1 MQYEKLWEIA
11 ELADWRLM
19 TVEYKALAVVAFVV
33 AVVLIWNRVRAG
45 KRMRAIEAKLE
56 NMQKEINILQMQET
70 RRLMTEMNAKSKA
83 EIDPRDSVVGMGG
96 GDVAVLTMSP
106 PTALA
111 PPESAES
118 AKLAGGSGPLLRR
131 NPGGSEEV

>member
-1 MQYEKLWEIA
+1 MQYNKLWEIA

-19 TVEYKALAVVAFVV
+19 TVEYKALVVVAFVV

-56 NMQKEINILQMQET
+56 NMQKELNTLQVQET

-83 EIDPRDSVVGMGG
+83 EIDPRDSAVGMGG
-96 GDVAVLTMSP
+96 TDVAELTRSP
-106 PTALA
+106 PTA
-111 PPESAES
+111 PPQPEGEKS
-118 AKLAGGSGPLLRR
+118 AKFGGQ
-131 NPGGSEEV
+131 